1 MQEIFSFLLAS
12 VLLTL
17 SPGPDL
23 LMVIG
28 QSIEK
33 GFRVAFIFVLG
44 LVTGLCGHT
53 LLLVVGWAQFI
64 GEQPQ
69 IVRIAKGMGFVYF
82 LYLGVRAIR
91 QHFTQPTNSQPRHLS
106 VQKSFGQGLF
116 MNLINPKV
124 SLFFWLFFPG
134 FLFSNQW
141 TIAAQYCLLG
151 ALFMIQALLVF
162 GSVAYF
168 SSSFKKLFAHY
179 PMTLYTGLIWIVLG
193 LYLLFDETM
202 YL

>member
-1 MQEIFSFLLAS
+1 MEEVFSFLVAS

-28 QSIEK
+28 QSMEK
-33 GFRVAFIFVLG
+33 GFRIAFIFVLG
-44 LVTGLCGHT
+44 LVTGLSGHT
-53 LLLVVGWAQFI
+53 LILVIGWAQFI
-64 GEQPQ
+64 GEQPN
-69 IVRIAKGMGFVYF
+69 IVSMVKGVGFVYF
-82 LYLGVRAIR
+82 LFLGVGAIR
-91 QHFTQPTNSQPRHLS
+91 QHFTKARSIQPRLPS

-134 FLFSNQW
+134 FLFNDQW
-141 TIAAQYCLLG
+141 TIAAQYSLLG
-151 ALFMIQALLVF
+151 GLFMMQALVVF

-168 SSSFKKLFAHY
+168 SSSFKKFFVEQ
-179 PMTLYTGLIWIVLG
+179 PMALYTGLIWIALG
-193 LYLLFDETM
+193 LYLLFD
-202 YL
+202 